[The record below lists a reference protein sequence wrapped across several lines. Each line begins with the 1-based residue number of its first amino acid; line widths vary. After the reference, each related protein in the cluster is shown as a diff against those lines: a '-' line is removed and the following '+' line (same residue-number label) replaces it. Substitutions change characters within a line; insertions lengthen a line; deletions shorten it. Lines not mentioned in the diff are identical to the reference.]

1 MNDITVWK
9 ITCFSESLSIKEKN
23 GRDDTATRA
32 CWLKTSPTEFAQLTL
47 ITPQGSKT
55 PPHLQEVFKWCPPQ
69 KPKVKA
75 TVETVPKTRKEKGEK
90 KPHWMEPWT
99 WVRRQS
105 WVQAQPHPSLAAI
118 STSVFCWNW
127 SEAGEFNTCLLKCGE
142 DQIRQRSP
150 SANQVAITHGI
161 SSNYLFI
168 PF

>member
-1 MNDITVWK
+1 MEEMTQQPEPADWK
-9 ITCFSESLSIKEKN
+9 L
-23 GRDDTATRA
+23 
-32 CWLKTSPTEFAQLTL
+32 
-47 ITPQGSKT
+47 
-55 PPHLQEVFKWCPPQ
+55 HLQSLRSWPSSLLRAVKHLLICKRCLSGVLLRNLKSKPPWKQ
-69 KPKVKA
+69 SQRQG
-75 TVETVPKTRKEKGEK
+75 RKRGKK